1 MLYVVGE
8 GDTKRYSGIALK
20 AGAVGRIMFL
30 GKSENVRDL
39 LAAADALVLPT
50 RSEPFGMVVVEA
62 ILMGVPPV
70 VSRVAGSSEVVED
83 GRSGFVID
91 DPKNVTAWAGA
102 MTRLCDRTLRE
113 TMAEACLSER
123 ERFSYENHLRALEA
137 IYASCKSR
145 KNA

>member
-1 MLYVVGE
+1 MLFVVGE
-8 GDTKRYSGIALK
+8 GDTKHYSNIALRC
-20 AGAVGRIMFL
+20 GAVGRVMFL
-30 GKSENVRDL
+30 GKSDSVRDL

-70 VSRVAGSSEVVED
+70 VSRVAGSSEIIED

-91 DPKNVTAWAGA
+91 DPKDVGAWSAA
-102 MTRLCDRTLRE
+102 MTRLCDRALRE
-113 TMAEACLSER
+113 QMAEACLGQR

-137 IYASCKSR
+137 IYASCKTR